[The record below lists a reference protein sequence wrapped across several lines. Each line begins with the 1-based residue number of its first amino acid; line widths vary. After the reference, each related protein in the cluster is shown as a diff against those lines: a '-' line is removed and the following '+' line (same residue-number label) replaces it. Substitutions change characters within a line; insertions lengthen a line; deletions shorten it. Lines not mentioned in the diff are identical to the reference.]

1 MKPEEVRH
9 TLNGI
14 SPEDVAAKLLDIGY
28 YKPFTVVFTKT
39 NGEQRKI
46 TGYMEEPT
54 NGPKQSKAVPIVT
67 EEGWKS
73 FRLDSVLSILV

>member
-9 TLNGI
+9 TLN
-14 SPEDVAAKLLDIGY
+14 DIGY

-46 TGYMEEPT
+46 TGYMEQPNTSEPRQT
-54 NGPKQSKAVPIVT
+54 KAVPIVT

>member
-9 TLNGI
+9 TLN
-14 SPEDVAAKLLDIGY
+14 DIGY

-73 FRLDSVLSILV
+73 FRLDSVSEIFV

>member
-9 TLNGI
+9 TLN
-14 SPEDVAAKLLDIGY
+14 DIGY

-73 FRLDSVLSILV
+73 FRLDSVLEIFV

>member
-9 TLNGI
+9 TLNN
-14 SPEDVAAKLLDIGY
+14 IGY

-46 TGYMEEPT
+46 TGYMET
-54 NGPKQSKAVPIVT
+54 QVGKPKQSKAVPIVT

-73 FRLDSVLSILV
+73 FRLDSVLSIIT

>member
-1 MKPEEVRH
+1 MLTANEVQN
-9 TLNGI
+9 TLNAIDYGQ
-14 SPEDVAAKLLDIGY
+14 E
-28 YKPFTVVFTKT
+28 FTVVFTKT

-46 TGYMEEPT
+46 TGYMERPKGE
-54 NGPKQSKAVPIVT
+54 PKQNTSVPIVT

>member
-9 TLNGI
+9 TLNN
-14 SPEDVAAKLLDIGY
+14 IGY

-46 TGYMEEPT
+46 TGYMETPT
-54 NGPKQSKAVPIVT
+54 DGKPRQSSAVPIVT
-67 EEGWKS
+67 EEGCKS
-73 FRLDSVLSILV
+73 FRLDSVLSIIT